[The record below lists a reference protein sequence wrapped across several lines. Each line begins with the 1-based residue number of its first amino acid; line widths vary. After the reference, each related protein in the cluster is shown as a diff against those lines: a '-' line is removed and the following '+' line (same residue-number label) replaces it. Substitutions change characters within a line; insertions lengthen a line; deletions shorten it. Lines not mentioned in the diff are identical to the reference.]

1 MRNTQE
7 GARMGQ
13 DKNRHSGLA
22 LLAERIARLAPYDGG
37 FEMRLPGLHLYRIS
51 KATKELHHGVQK
63 PGLCLVAQ
71 GAKSVMVDKD
81 LFEYD
86 ENRLLVYSVDMPVA
100 SRVVRASSEAPYLS
114 MRLDLDPQRIAELL
128 PKVHPRGAPNAGQD
142 LAITVIPSDPDL
154 VEAASRLLA
163 LMTNSGDAE
172 LLAPLVVDEILIR
185 LLRGPMGARVAQIG
199 SDDSRLQR
207 VGKAVAWLREHY
219 DQAVEIEALAGMV
232 HMSASTFH
240 QHFKSVTSMSPLQYQ
255 KTLRLQEARRL
266 MLSSP
271 VDAGA
276 ASRRVGYAS
285 PSQFTRE
292 YGRYFGNSPAKDIS
306 RLRELSVVGAPPED

>member
-1 MRNTQE
+1 
-7 GARMGQ
+7 MGQ
-13 DKNRHSGLA
+13 DKNRHPGLA

-51 KATKELHHGVQK
+51 KATKELYHGVQT

-71 GAKSVMVDKD
+71 GAKSVLVDKE

-86 ENRLLVYSVDMPVA
+86 EDRVLVYSLDMPVA
-100 SRVVRASSEAPYLS
+100 SRVVRASTEKPYLA

-128 PKVHPRGAPNAGQD
+128 PKVHPRGLPRATKE
-142 LAITVIPSDPDL
+142 LAVTVGPLEADL
-154 VEAASRLLA
+154 VDAASRLLA

-185 LLRGPMGARVAQIG
+185 LLRGPMGARVAQVG

-219 DQAVEIEALAGMV
+219 DQVVEIEALAGMV

-255 KTLRLQEARRL
+255 KTLRLQVARSL
-266 MLSSP
+266 MLSSRL
-271 VDAGA
+271 DAGM
-276 ASRRVGYAS
+276 ASRKVGYAS
-285 PSQFTRE
+285 ASQFSRE
-292 YGRYFGNSPAKDIS
+292 YARHFGVSPVRDIS
-306 RLRELSVVGAPPED
+306 RLLERASDAVASTEI